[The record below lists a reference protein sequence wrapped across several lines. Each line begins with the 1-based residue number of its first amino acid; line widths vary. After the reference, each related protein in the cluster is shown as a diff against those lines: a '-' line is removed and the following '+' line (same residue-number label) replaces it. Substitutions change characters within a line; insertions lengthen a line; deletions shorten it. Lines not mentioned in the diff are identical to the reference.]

1 MGNGVICQLYTVA
14 DCLNLKVWGAFP
26 TTHEKSFYFNSNT
39 WKCKTLGEWLRT
51 KPTNAADMKAAYD
64 ALPIVDGKH
73 DKKSKADGGGDNQ
86 YQILKKKTPAFQFAH
101 TAKAREI
108 DAVSYPND
116 LSGVYCVDIDDV
128 PPGEMDTV
136 KRQLLAMPVVFAV
149 GVSVS
154 QSGFAAFMLYDASAA
169 PDTTD
174 KDEKKFYLDCVFRAC
189 ADYVDRRLGW
199 PAADRSANNPVRWRV
214 LCPSVEI
221 KPDKTTLERVPVSLE
236 KPAPKPKETKN
247 RKLKKAQ
254 AALLGTNAADKDE
267 RNTRLQAVVFAAF
280 DAGLDNAAA
289 EQQARGSL
297 EKVAP
302 DSSRLQGDELGR
314 LVLYLRGVWE
324 KQKQKLK
331 PREMARE
338 YFIGYHYDTFKGAV
352 VTPDGVETT
361 IDAAAAAC
369 SRQNVDISFNIAA
382 ETIITMV
389 KENPAAQFDG
399 LEKRVRE
406 LAAAYTPA
414 DADTI
419 ESYANRC
426 KYDAYERRRLR
437 LWLYQ
442 VCGRALKRGE
452 KTDCMLVLAG
462 HTEGTKKTMFF
473 NAISQVLTGADAAE
487 YKFDGGKDSDILL
500 SRSAVVVVDEIDKV
514 LRKTD
519 VAELKAKI
527 TQTQSFV
534 RAAYERD
541 AKTRSNSAVFGA
553 TTNDTHPVPAG
564 ESEAR
569 RYWVLNVDCPVNFE
583 STAEAES
590 AMRAAAHD
598 TLAALE
604 AHADK
609 YDRLTVVGKIWVQ
622 TPNEERETAERNGEH
637 KAQNA
642 STVAL
647 NAGLFALKDAL
658 YTPFGNALYSASLW
672 GTVFE
677 TGDAL
682 KIGGPRTW
690 TPPKCKAADIAKMI
704 SDRCK
709 RKSTTRN
716 ENGVRKRSAGYSLL
730 DLADEFLSDYKRD
743 AVSFRDG
750 FDFADVTNNQGP
762 NGMHFV

>member
-1 MGNGVICQLYTVA
+1 MGNPVICQLNTVA

-26 TTHEKSFYFNSNT
+26 SAHEKSAYFNSNN
-39 WKCKTLGEWLRT
+39 WKCRTLGDWLRT
-51 KPTNAADMKAAYD
+51 PPTNADAIKAAYD

-73 DKKSKADGGGDNQ
+73 DKKAKDNPYQKLKA
-86 YQILKKKTPAFQFAH
+86 KTPGFQFAH

-108 DAVSYPND
+108 DGLTYPSD
-116 LSGVYCVDIDDV
+116 LSGIYCIDIDDV
-128 PPGEMDTV
+128 PPEKMDTV
-136 KRQLLAMPVVFAV
+136 KRQLLDLPSVFAV
-149 GVSVS
+149 SVSVS
-154 QSGFAAFMLYDASAA
+154 QSGFAAFMLYDVSGA
-169 PDTTD
+169 PETSD
-174 KDEKKFYLDCVFRAC
+174 KEEKKFYLDCVFRAC
-189 ADYVDRRLGW
+189 ADYVDSRLGW
-199 PAADRSANNPVRWRV
+199 AAADRSAKNPVRWRV
-214 LCPSVEI
+214 LCPFVDI
-221 KPDKTTLERVPVSLE
+221 KPNETIIERVPVSLE

-247 RKLKKAQ
+247 RRLKTAQ
-254 AALLGTNAADKDE
+254 AALLGTNAADKEE
-267 RNTRLQAVVFAAF
+267 RNTRLQALIFAAF
-280 DAGLDNAAA
+280 DAGLSDTDA
-289 EQQARGSL
+289 EQQARESL
-297 EKVAP
+297 EKVSP
-302 DSSRLQGDELGR
+302 DSSRLQGDELR
-314 LVLYLRGVWE
+314 RFVAYLRGVWE
-324 KQKQKLK
+324 KQKTKLK
-331 PREMARE
+331 PREIARE
-338 YFIGYHYDTFKGAV
+338 YFVGYRYDTFKGAV

-369 SRQNVDISFNIAA
+369 SRANVDISFNIAA

-399 LEKRVRE
+399 LEQRVRG
-406 LAAAYTPA
+406 LAAAYTDA
-414 DADTI
+414 DAETI
-419 ESYANRC
+419 ERYANRC
-426 KYDAYERRRLR
+426 NYDAYERRRLR

-500 SRSAVVVVDEIDKV
+500 SRSAVVVVDEIDKI

-534 RAAYERD
+534 RAPYERD
-541 AKTRSNSAVFGA
+541 AKARSNSAVFGA

-569 RYWVLNVDCPVNFE
+569 RYWVLNADCPVNFE
-583 STAEAES
+583 NTAEAES
-590 AMRAAAHD
+590 ALRAAAHD

-622 TPNEERETAERNGEH
+622 SPNEERETAERNGAH

-647 NAGLFALKDAL
+647 NAGLFALKDILNTQSPWPRAL
-658 YTPFGNALYSASLW
+658 FSASMW
-672 GTVFE
+672 GAVFE

-682 KIGGPRTW
+682 RIGGPRTW

-704 SDRCK
+704 TDRCK
-709 RKSTTRN
+709 RRVTTIKD
-716 ENGVRKRSAGYSLL
+716 NGVRKRTAGYSLL
-730 DLADEFLSDYKRD
+730 DLVYEFLNDYKQD
-743 AVSFRDG
+743 AVSYRDG
-750 FDFADVTNNQGP
+750 FDFADITDNQGP